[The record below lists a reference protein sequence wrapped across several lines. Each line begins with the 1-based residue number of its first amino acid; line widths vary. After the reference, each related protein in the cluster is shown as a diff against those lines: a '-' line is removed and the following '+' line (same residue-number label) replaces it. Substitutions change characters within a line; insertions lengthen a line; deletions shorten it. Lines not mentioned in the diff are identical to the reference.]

1 MNTII
6 IGDGLTENFLNP
18 ETPYIACNE
27 NVGRNEID
35 RLMGRGRNYGKGP
48 LPSFLRQ
55 VIGASHDG
63 ADIGL
68 LFLRSPREPNSIS
81 DVIAS
86 EPEPREFTESLRE
99 IAAEAC
105 VVDTPPGLIPW
116 ERISEGIQRL
126 TGCSFRQIE
135 RNSHEIRFLV
145 LGCQT
150 EKRILIISTL
160 LRNVLCFNHVAVS
173 SHLMASSTQE
183 AQFATLRHTL
193 PINDIRVILS
203 LEEAAE
209 YVGISSEGLAD
220 FDLKP
225 CTIEPEVARKA
236 LGKEQRRIIE
246 LLCMHWSRTSLR
258 PLQGGFSGSLL
269 FLADGWKLD
278 AYTEPM
284 VLKIDSLEQMRREID
299 GYYQVKDLLGKHIP
313 SFGYPVV
320 QDAFM
325 GIAME
330 LAAMDGQPETLQDN
344 FEAAEYE
351 EMHNTFMYRVEKA
364 LDIMSMRLYR
374 NTIKSSVVSPYR
386 HFNLHTDQPAILI
399 LAGAFF

>member
-6 IGDGLTENFLNP
+6 IGDGLTEDFLNS

-35 RLMGRGRNYGKGP
+35 RLMGRGRNYGNGP
-48 LPSFLRQ
+48 LPTFLRR

-63 ADIGL
+63 TDIGL
-68 LFLRSPREPNSIS
+68 LFLRSPGEPNSRS

-86 EPEPREFTESLRE
+86 APEPPEFTESLRE
-99 IAAEAC
+99 IATEAC
-105 VVDTPPGLIPW
+105 VVDTPFGLAPW
-116 ERISEGIQRL
+116 DRISEGLQRL
-126 TGCSFRQIE
+126 TGCSIQQLE
-135 RNSHEIRFLV
+135 KKKNKIRFLI
-145 LGCQT
+145 LGCHT
-150 EKRILIISTL
+150 EKRILIISTF
-160 LRNVLCFNHVAVS
+160 LRNVLCFKHVAVS

-183 AQFATLRHTL
+183 AHFGTLRHTF

-203 LEEAAE
+203 MEETAE
-209 YVGISSEGLAD
+209 YVGISSAGLVD
-220 FDLKP
+220 FGLKP
-225 CTIEPEVARKA
+225 CTIEPEEARKA

-246 LLCMHWSRTSLR
+246 LLCMHLSKTYLK

-269 FLADGWKLD
+269 FLADGWKSD
-278 AYTEPM
+278 AHTEPM

-320 QDAFM
+320 LDGYM

-344 FEAAEYE
+344 FEAAD
-351 EMHNTFMYRVEKA
+351 TGSCSLISIRIIEKMGKPSGK
-364 LDIMSMRLYR
+364 L
-374 NTIKSSVVSPYR
+374 
-386 HFNLHTDQPAILI
+386 F
-399 LAGAFF
+399 